1 MSESAP
7 AISERQQAPPVSD
20 PEPVPETAATREAR
34 NRKAPW
40 KAVAGP
46 LASLKLTV
54 CLLALSI
61 FLTFAGTLAQ
71 IELGIWA
78 VMEKYFRTPLA
89 WIDLYVF
96 FPRSWEVPT
105 NVAIP
110 FPGGQTLGAL
120 LLVNLLAAHAVRFT
134 VKGRGRDALLG
145 SIVVA
150 FGTLLFVVMM
160 TDVHHGVEAIAS
172 YNAEMLLIMLISMSI
187 YGGCWLLF
195 GKRAGLTMLHAG
207 LIFML
212 LSEVITT
219 QWATEGTMTIP
230 EGATVNFT
238 EDSRAWELAV
248 IDASGADTDRVTV
261 IPATL
266 LAKAK
271 NTETPITHSD
281 LPFDIAIADYMT
293 NSDLVRIGPH
303 MKNPATTGDGLTA
316 MVVDRPTFSGAG
328 EEASKVDIASSY
340 ATFISK
346 GGGKPLGTYLLSGWL
361 TIQNLPQQVTVG
373 DKTFEV
379 YLRFVRSYKPFALTL
394 NDFEH
399 EKFLGTSVAKDY
411 RSHVVLNDPEA
422 NITDREVE
430 IYMNHPLRH
439 AGYTFFQSSFLEN
452 DSGTILQVVDNP
464 GRLVP
469 YIACFL
475 VAVGLVGHFI
485 MHLVAFGNRRAR
497 S

>member
-1 MSESAP
+1 MSESTVDITSART
-7 AISERQQAPPVSD
+7 SEPVVD
-20 PEPVPETAATREAR
+20 PDPVPETDASRAAR
-34 NRKAPW
+34 NKKAPW
-40 KAVAGP
+40 KAIAGP

-54 CLLALSI
+54 WLLALSI

-71 IELGIWA
+71 IDMGIWA

-96 FPRSWEVPT
+96 FPRSWEIPANIV
-105 NVAIP
+105 IP

-120 LLVNLLAAHAVRFT
+120 LLINLLAAHAVRFT
-134 VKGRGRDALLG
+134 VKGRGRDALFG
-145 SIVVA
+145 SIIIAIGMV
-150 FGTLLFVVMM
+150 LFAVMM
-160 TDVHHGVEAIAS
+160 TDVHHNIYAIAS
-172 YNAEMLLIMLISMSI
+172 YNAEMLLILLISMVI

-248 IDASGADTDRVTV
+248 IDTSGADQDRVTV
-261 IPATL
+261 IPASL
-266 LAKAK
+266 LDEVER
-271 NTETPITHSD
+271 TGTPITHPD
-281 LPFDIAIADYMT
+281 LPFDLVIEDYML
-293 NSDLVRIGPH
+293 NSDLVRIGPN
-303 MKNPATTGDGLTA
+303 MTNPATTGDGLTA
-316 MVVDRPTFSGAG
+316 MAMETDVFTGAG
-328 EEASKVDIASSY
+328 DEASKVDIASTY
-340 ATFISK
+340 ATIKPK
-346 GGGKPLGTYLLSGWL
+346 GGGEPLGTYLLSGWL
-361 TIQNLPQQVTVG
+361 TIQDLPQEVTVG
-373 DKTFEV
+373 GKTYEV
-379 YLRFVRSYKPFALTL
+379 YLRFVRSYKPFSLTL
-394 NDFEH
+394 DDFEH

-422 NITDREVE
+422 DITDRKVE

-439 AGYTFFQSSFLEN
+439 SGYTFFQSSFLEN

-475 VAVGLVGHFI
+475 VAVGLVGHFF
-485 MHLVAFGNRRAR
+485 MHLIAFGNRRAR